1 MYVQIGKSSKSKDP
15 MMRLL
20 TYALFA
26 TMLCT
31 TASLTCMQKSKSETD
46 LDTFY
51 NKLEAQ
57 KEQASISAKKRCCCV
72 RTGKRKIATGLVVAG
87 VLTMTGK
94 LAVDQAGPVVDA
106 IYTGVR
112 YIKAVEKDLAVVRKS
127 VETIADYLKNRT
139 HTNNTHRQP
148 TMKEVAKQLNIT
160 HDPITGEPV

>member
-1 MYVQIGKSSKSKDP
+1 MHILKHAF
-15 MMRLL
+15 L
-20 TYALFA
+20 ALV
-26 TMLCT
+26 LCT
-31 TASLTCMQKSKSETD
+31 TAPVTCMQKSKSEAD

-57 KEQASISAKKRCCCV
+57 KEQEIIITKKRCCCV
-72 RTGKRKIATGLVVAG
+72 RTGKRKIVTGLVVAG

-94 LAVDQAGPVVDA
+94 LAVDQAGPVIDA

-127 VETIADYLKNRT
+127 METIADYIKNRT

-148 TMKEVAKQLNIT
+148 TIKEVAKQLNIT
-160 HDPITGEPV
+160 RDPITGEPV